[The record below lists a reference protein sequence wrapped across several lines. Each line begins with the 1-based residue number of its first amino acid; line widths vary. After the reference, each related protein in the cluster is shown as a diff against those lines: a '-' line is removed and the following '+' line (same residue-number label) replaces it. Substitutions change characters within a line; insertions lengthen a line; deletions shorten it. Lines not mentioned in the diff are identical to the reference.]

1 MKKGESGVGNGESRR
16 SNEWNEFLSRSGRL
30 EVVDATGQGHVLDHS
45 HAPFA
50 NSSHPIQEEVVMKTP
65 NPISPLPTPDS
76 PMPTPHSPLPTAL
89 ALYHTMQIIR
99 QTEEELARC
108 HQRGLIHGACHTY
121 VGQEAI
127 ATGVCAHLTA
137 RDPIFSTHRGHGH
150 ALAKGM
156 PPSELMAELFGRST
170 GCSRGRGGSMHLFS
184 PEIGM
189 MGTSGIV
196 GPCLLQA
203 CGGGYSSKILKNGT
217 VAAAFFGDGAVNNG
231 AFHESLN
238 MASIW
243 NLPVLFICENNQYA
257 TEVPFSYSSGNP
269 NVGSRGSAYGIFG
282 ITVDG
287 NDVMEIYRVAGEAVA
302 RARSGGGPTLIEC
315 KTYRTRAHAEG
326 MGDFTYRT
334 KEEVASWKER
344 CPIARLR
351 GAVGSDSMF
360 DQIDQEVAEMVRK
373 GREFAESSPVPD
385 SSSATTNVFS
395 PSRSCVPSND
405 SPLPISHSRQLT
417 FVAATLEALDQ
428 AMAADPKIF
437 VMGEGIGERGGNF
450 RTTFGLQAKYGGD
463 RLCDTPICERGFVGL
478 ACGAAMTG
486 TRPIIDFM
494 FIDFINDSFGEIVN
508 QIAKM
513 QYMSS
518 GRLKMPVLL
527 RGCGGVG
534 HSAATHHSGMYHSIY
549 SHIPGLRVV
558 LPSNPYDAKGL
569 MAYALRS
576 DDPVLFLEHREL
588 MQTKGH
594 VPTEHYEIP
603 FGQARVHRPGTDVTV
618 VALSLMV
625 QHALQ
630 AAEQLTAE
638 GTSVEVIDPRTVSPL
653 DIDTILKSVSKTGR
667 MLVVDE
673 AFGPCGFASEIAA
686 QVSDAGFDDLDA
698 PIKRLHGAQ
707 APTPYAPTL
716 EQAVVPNIQRITQAI
731 RDLVKE

>member
-1 MKKGESGVGNGESRR
+1 MNQ
-16 SNEWNEFLSRSGRL
+16 NTFLSD
-30 EVVDATGQGHVLDHS
+30 EQ
-45 HAPFA
+45 
-50 NSSHPIQEEVVMKTP
+50 I
-65 NPISPLPTPDS
+65 
-76 PMPTPHSPLPTAL
+76 L
-89 ALYHTMQIIR
+89 ALYRTMQIIR

-127 ATGVCAHLTA
+127 ATGVCAHLTE

-156 PPSELMAELFGRST
+156 PPRELMAELLGRDT
-170 GCSRGRGGSMHLFS
+170 GCSRGRGGSMHLFA

-203 CGGGYSSKILKNGT
+203 CGGGYSSKLLQNGT

-231 AFHESLN
+231 AFHEALN

-243 NLPVLFICENNQYA
+243 KLPVLFICENNQFA

-269 NVGSRGSAYGIFG
+269 DVGSRGAAYGITG
-282 ITVDG
+282 VSVDG
-287 NDVMEIYRVAGEAVA
+287 NDVQEVYRIAGEAVA
-302 RARSGGGPTLIEC
+302 RAKTGGGPTLIEC
-315 KTYRTRAHAEG
+315 RTYRTRAHAEG

-334 KEEVASWKER
+334 KEDVAAWKEK
-344 CPIARLR
+344 CPIARLKSSLIAHSTR
-351 GAVGSDSMF
+351 GDEFARSFQSIEQD
-360 DQIDQEVAEMVRK
+360 VANVVRE
-373 GREFAESSPVPD
+373 GREYAEASSPPAAVT
-385 SSSATTNVFS
+385 ATTHVFS
-395 PSRSCVPSND
+395 KLSHRPSPPSAREPGPGGTER
-405 SPLPISHSRQLT
+405 PLS
-417 FVAATLEALDQ
+417 FVAATVEALDQ
-428 AMAADPKIF
+428 AMEADPTIF
-437 VMGEGIGERGGNF
+437 VMGEGIGVRGGNF
-450 RTTFGLQAKYGGD
+450 TTTKGLYGKYGAE

-478 ACGAAMTG
+478 ACGAGMTG
-486 TRPIIDFM
+486 TRPVIDFM
-494 FIDFINDSFGEIVN
+494 FIDFINDAFGEIVN

-549 SHIPGLRVV
+549 SHIPGLRVA

-569 MAYALRS
+569 MAHALRN

-588 MQTKGH
+588 MQTNGH

-603 FGQARVHRPGTDVTV
+603 FGQAHIVRPGTDVTV

-625 QHALQ
+625 RHTLKAC
-630 AAEQLTAE
+630 EQLAGE
-638 GTSVEVIDPRTVSPL
+638 GVSVEVVDPRTVSPL
-653 DIDTILKSVSKTGR
+653 DIDTILQSVSKTGR
-667 MLVVDE
+667 LLVVDE

-686 QVSDAGFDDLDA
+686 QVADAGFDDLDA

-716 EQAVVPNIQRITQAI
+716 EHAVVPNVEQIAQAI
-731 RDLVKE
+731 RDLVRE

>member
-1 MKKGESGVGNGESRR
+1 
-16 SNEWNEFLSRSGRL
+16 
-30 EVVDATGQGHVLDHS
+30 
-45 HAPFA
+45 
-50 NSSHPIQEEVVMKTP
+50 
-65 NPISPLPTPDS
+65 
-76 PMPTPHSPLPTAL
+76 
-89 ALYHTMQIIR
+89 
-99 QTEEELARC
+99 
-108 HQRGLIHGACHTY
+108 
-121 VGQEAI
+121 
-127 ATGVCAHLTA
+127 
-137 RDPIFSTHRGHGH
+137 
-150 ALAKGM
+150 
-156 PPSELMAELFGRST
+156 
-170 GCSRGRGGSMHLFS
+170 
-184 PEIGM
+184 
-189 MGTSGIV
+189 
-196 GPCLLQA
+196 
-203 CGGGYSSKILKNGT
+203 
-217 VAAAFFGDGAVNNG
+217 
-231 AFHESLN
+231 

-243 NLPVLFICENNQYA
+243 KLPVLFICENNQYA

-269 NVGSRGSAYGIFG
+269 SIGSRGAAYGIPG
-282 ITVDG
+282 ITIDG
-287 NDVMEIYRVAGEAVA
+287 NNVLEIYRVAAEAVA

-334 KEEVASWKER
+334 KEEVAAWKER

-351 GAVGSDSMF
+351 TENGAMI
-360 DQIDQEVAEMVRK
+360 DQLNAVDQEVAGLVKEARD
-373 GREFAESSPVPD
+373 FAERSEVPPARTATAHVY
-385 SSSATTNVFS
+385 SAGV
-395 PSRSCVPSND
+395 VD
-405 SPLPISHSRQLT
+405 APLPKSDSESREIS

-437 VMGEGIGERGGNF
+437 VMGEGIGVRGGNF
-450 RTTFGLQAKYGGD
+450 TTTLGLYAKYGAD

-569 MAYALRS
+569 LAHALRS
-576 DDPVLFLEHREL
+576 NDPVLFLEHREL
-588 MQTKGH
+588 MQIKGS
-594 VPTEHYEIP
+594 VPMEHYEIP
-603 FGQARVHRPGTDVTV
+603 FGKARVARAGTGVTV
-618 VALSLMV
+618 VALSVMV

-630 AAEQLTAE
+630 AAEQLAGE
-638 GTSVEVIDPRTVSPL
+638 NISVEIIDPRTVSPL
-653 DIDTILKSVSKTGR
+653 DIDSVLQSVAKTGR
-667 MLVVDE
+667 LLVIDE

-686 QVSDAGFDDLDA
+686 QVADAGFNDLDA
-698 PIKRLHGAQ
+698 PIKRLHGAF

-716 EQAVVPNIQRITQAI
+716 ERAVVPGVEQVAQAI
-731 RDLVKE
+731 RELMGE

>member
-1 MKKGESGVGNGESRR
+1 MNQTQSLSDEHILTLYR
-16 SNEWNEFLSRSGRL
+16 SMQ
-30 EVVDATGQGHVLDHS
+30 VV
-45 HAPFA
+45 
-50 NSSHPIQEEVVMKTP
+50 
-65 NPISPLPTPDS
+65 
-76 PMPTPHSPLPTAL
+76 
-89 ALYHTMQIIR
+89 R

-127 ATGVCAHLTA
+127 ATGICMHLKEN
-137 RDPIFSTHRGHGH
+137 DPIFSTHRGHGH

-156 PPSELMAELFGRST
+156 PPRELIAELFGRET

-184 PEIGM
+184 PVIGM

-231 AFHESLN
+231 AFHEGLN

-243 NLPVLFICENNQYA
+243 KLPVLFICENNQYA

-269 NVGSRGSAYGIFG
+269 SIGSRGTAYGIPG
-282 ITVDG
+282 ITIDG
-287 NDVMEIYRVAGEAVA
+287 NDVLEIYRVAEEAIA

-334 KEEVASWKER
+334 KEEVAAWKER

-351 GAVGSDSMF
+351 IENGAMIDQFDSV
-360 DQIDQEVAEMVRK
+360 DQEVALLVKEARD
-373 GREFAESSPVPD
+373 FAERSEVPPARTATAHVYSAGVVDAQLPKSD
-385 SSSATTNVFS
+385 SK
-395 PSRSCVPSND
+395 SRELS
-405 SPLPISHSRQLT
+405 

-437 VMGEGIGERGGNF
+437 VMGEGIGVRGGNF
-450 RTTFGLQAKYGGD
+450 TTTLGLYAKYGAD

-518 GRLKMPVLL
+518 GRLKMPVVL

-569 MAYALRS
+569 FAHALRS

-588 MQTKGH
+588 MQIKGS
-594 VPTEHYEIP
+594 VPMEHYEIP
-603 FGQARVHRPGTDVTV
+603 FGKARVARAGTDVTV

-625 QHALQ
+625 QHALK
-630 AAEQLTAE
+630 AAEQLAVE
-638 GTSVEVIDPRTVSPL
+638 DISVEIIDPRTVSPL
-653 DIDTILKSVSKTGR
+653 DVDSILQSVAKTGR
-667 MLVVDE
+667 LLVVDE

-686 QVSDAGFDDLDA
+686 HVADAGFNDLDA
-698 PIKRLHGAQ
+698 PIKRLHGAF

-716 EQAVVPNIQRITQAI
+716 ERAVVPDVEQVVQAI
-731 RDLVKE
+731 RDLMGE